1 MTSIALTPNFLVRR
15 IATSRSAASCCTRGC
30 YVRSRREAGR
40 GGTLV
45 GGIFLLAFVSAFVP
59 VVSIELA
66 LVFAA
71 ATGTSGTL
79 VLAQVLAAAVGQM
92 VGKSC
97 FFVGGRTAFRHWRRR
112 ESRRACGRSARL
124 HRLVA
129 LAMRKRAVGAVT
141 VFVSA
146 LTGLPP
152 FAVVSA
158 LAGGWHIRLPS
169 FFLLGFAGRS
179 ARFGSVLMLPHV
191 LAW

>member
-1 MTSIALTPNFLVRR
+1 MN
-15 IATSRSAASCCTRGC
+15 AA
-30 YVRSRREAGR
+30 A
-40 GGTLV
+40 LV

-66 LVFAA
+66 LVVAA
-71 ATGTSGTL
+71 ATGPSGTL
-79 VLAQVLAAAVGQM
+79 LLAQVLAAAAGQM
-92 VGKSC
+92 VGKSI

-112 ESRRACGRSARL
+112 ENGSVSPRIAGL

-129 LAMRKRAVGAVT
+129 RVTRERALGPVT
-141 VFVSA
+141 VFFSA

-158 LAGGWHIRLPS
+158 LAGGWHIRLTS
-169 FFLLGFAGRS
+169 FLFIGFTGRS
-179 ARFGSVLMLPHV
+179 ARFGTVLIVPHA